1 MELTLVR
8 RSMMRSVRRYQAAIV
23 CTAFVLAIGSIQ
35 TRGAAAQGQEVATTE
50 VAVPETESVEDIAW
64 TLVELGGQPVI
75 EGGGL
80 AEPPL
85 TLLLDPTEKRIGGYG
100 GVNWFNGGY
109 QLDGDRLS
117 LGPLATTLR
126 AGPPEL
132 MEQEQRIQQAL
143 GRARQA
149 VIVDGML
156 ELRAGDEVLARYQR
170 R

>member
-1 MELTLVR
+1 MG
-8 RSMMRSVRRYQAAIV
+8 SVWRYRAAIA
-23 CTAFVLAIGSIQ
+23 CAAFVLAIGSIQ
-35 TRGAAAQGQEVATTE
+35 TRGTGARGQEVATT
-50 VAVPETESVEDIAW
+50 AVGVGETEFTVEDVAW

-85 TLLLDPTEKRIGGYG
+85 TLLLDPKEKRIGGYG

-109 QLDGDRLS
+109 QLDGDKLS

-143 GRARQA
+143 GRARQV